1 MIHQRKMDELQRL
14 EKMGVGFVI
23 GDDDWAIEDPD
34 PEIDEEYKSQRFSQM
49 PKTEQIQ
56 ILN

>member
-1 MIHQRKMDELQRL
+1 
-14 EKMGVGFVI
+14 MGVGFVI